1 MFWHETATETDK
13 IAKTNHLACYTIER
27 ALNAWRHFQLL
38 LLLLFFYLNSEISE
52 RQYNAMKIF
61 TFAIPSPSWSRV
73 CVRCGHSTPHYS
85 DGCIRT
91 CEKMQFIISAEIFL
105 LLFIILL
112 LSFCLTVEYFC
123 VLSGKFCRT
132 SISFILLGV
141 LFWIVETFI
150 SYSIPR

>member
-1 MFWHETATETDK
+1 MFWHETATETDR
-13 IAKTNHLACYTIER
+13 IAKTTHLAFYTIER
-27 ALNAWRHFQLL
+27 ALNAWRHFQLLL

-91 CEKMQFIISAEIFL
+91 CEKMQFIISVEIFFITFYYIVVE
-105 LLFIILL
+105 LLFNRWILL
-112 LSFCLTVEYFC
+112 CPQQ
-123 VLSGKFCRT
+123 K
-132 SISFILLGV
+132 IL
-141 LFWIVETFI
+141 
-150 SYSIPR
+150 